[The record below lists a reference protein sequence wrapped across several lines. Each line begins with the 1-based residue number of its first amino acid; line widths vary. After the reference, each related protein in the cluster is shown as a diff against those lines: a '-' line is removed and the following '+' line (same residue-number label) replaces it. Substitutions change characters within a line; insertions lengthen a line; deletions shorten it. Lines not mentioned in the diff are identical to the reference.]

1 MPESKFIK
9 LKTVFVSVDP
19 DRDDYE
25 KIKKFLSI
33 FDADII
39 GLTSTSNDDP
49 DLKDMLRKFRIY
61 STKIEY
67 DMMDEEEKK

>member
-19 DRDDYE
+19 DRDDAE
-25 KIKKFLSI
+25 KIDRFLSI

-39 GLTSTSNDDP
+39 GLTSKSNDDP

-67 DMMDEEEKK
+67 DMMDEEEK